1 MDIAQFYEYQQ
12 NLAGAA
18 QERQIA
24 HDLTTRTNAI
34 EKLTQKLLKQTA
46 FCDGSSDVA
55 TRQWI
60 DDINLAFQR
69 VGQPYIVDIVSSSV
83 TGYLR
88 KEVEHFVQQSV
99 NVITWPSIR
108 EHVIK
113 SFINVDEAAA
123 LRDAVETIQQSAFE
137 TDATYLRRFREL
149 AQKSYPDP
157 HNEDQCRILVRS
169 FARGLRT
176 PAVAV
181 KMIEQAN
188 PHTLYEAMLWLSNYS
203 ERSDAISRLGLREE
217 TPMEISSVPP
227 SHAQTMLVDP
237 PTSKLDKVLKGQEQ
251 LMTKIAKLEA
261 AQQTKASYGRQ
272 RSDGQ
277 RPLLA
282 PPCNMAPLPNWS
294 PDGQPRC
301 FHCNAFGHMRRT
313 CPRVV
318 RYPPGR
324 QQQGHFRQMPKN

>member
-1 MDIAQFYEYQQ
+1 MDIAQCNEYQH
-12 NLAGAA
+12 NLARAA

-83 TGYLR
+83 TGSLR
-88 KEVEHFVQQSV
+88 KEVEHYVQQSV
-99 NVITWPSIR
+99 NALGVGRDVITWPSIR
-108 EHVIK
+108 EHVVK
-113 SFINVDEAAA
+113 SFLNVDEAAA
-123 LRDAVETIQQSAFE
+123 LRDAVETMRQSAFE
-137 TDATYLRRFREL
+137 TDASYIRRFREL

-176 PAVAV
+176 ASVAV

-188 PHTLYEAMLWLSNYS
+188 PHTLYMRQCCGYQITVNEVMLFPDWGY
-203 ERSDAISRLGLREE
+203 ERKPPWKFYLYHLR
-217 TPMEISSVPP
+217 
-227 SHAQTMLVDP
+227 
-237 PTSKLDKVLKGQEQ
+237 KL
-251 LMTKIAKLEA
+251 KL
-261 AQQTKASYGRQ
+261 
-272 RSDGQ
+272 
-277 RPLLA
+277 
-282 PPCNMAPLPNWS
+282 CW
-294 PDGQPRC
+294 
-301 FHCNAFGHMRRT
+301 
-313 CPRVV
+313 
-318 RYPPGR
+318 
-324 QQQGHFRQMPKN
+324 